1 MGAHIRGAGTN
12 VITIDGVDYLSG
24 CFHEIIPDRIEA
36 GTFIIMAAAA
46 AKEMKI
52 TNIIPQHLESL
63 LSKLQEMGVDM
74 EVDVDSVTIRGGGKL
89 QGVDI
94 KTLPYP
100 GFATDLQQ
108 PLSAL
113 LTQAEGKSTIKETYI
128 RNGLNI
134 VSNCSGWARISASVR
149 AAVRSKESRRS
160 MATGLLQRIC
170 AAAPVW

>member
-1 MGAHIRGAGTN
+1 
-12 VITIDGVDYLSG
+12 
-24 CFHEIIPDRIEA
+24 
-36 GTFIIMAAAA
+36 MAAAA

-108 PLSAL
+108 PLSA
-113 LTQAEGKSTIKETYI
+113 
-128 RNGLNI
+128 RC
-134 VSNCSGWARISASVR
+134 V
-149 AAVRSKESRRS
+149 
-160 MATGLLQRIC
+160 
-170 AAAPVW
+170 